1 MRIDP
6 IPHQTPHDKFYK
18 PSPTE
23 REAHATI
30 TSNKEKLRKYL
41 DSLKYFDLTG
51 SIEIQ
56 DVAKNAHGGYCDVFI
71 GHCLQPNTGI
81 LLKVAIKRLRVHIL
95 SERDFAKV
103 CSYLL
108 MYHC

>member
-1 MRIDP
+1 MRIDS
-6 IPHQTPHDKFYK
+6 IPHQTPHDNLYK

-71 GHCLQPNTGI
+71 GHCSQPNTGI

-103 CSYLL
+103 YS
-108 MYHC
+108 